1 MYTDETILTEGRHKR
16 KKLIDVPKDYLICL
30 HDNKSYFNEEIKEY
44 IQKNIGKIR
53 QANQSKKKKK
63 EKEKSVNPKP
73 IKYVGLYNDKT
84 ILTQGKYQSRKLID
98 VPAQYLLKLYDTRDF
113 FNVYLME
120 YIVDNLD
127 TIRKRYQAELIT
139 GPPKILPKEKSDALE
154 NTRFKGKKNH
164 PKKSK
169 NLSDTLICEKV
180 KYNTIEEANEAL
192 RIINISSKRKH
203 GIHPPVS
210 NYYCKH
216 CIGWHITSHK
226 SPILK
231 KKTRNPKRNHLYQ

>member
-73 IKYVGLYNDKT
+73 IK
-84 ILTQGKYQSRKLID
+84 
-98 VPAQYLLKLYDTRDF
+98 YLLKLYDTRDF

-169 NLSDTLICEKV
+169 NLSDTLICENV